1 MEAARMM
8 NSPHMA
14 ADTEAW
20 KLIVKTPDY
29 ALASWQQVFAVI
41 WRRDTTI
48 EGADHLRMGCTAFAR
63 TQPRGIGLLTIV
75 ESGAPLPPAPAR
87 RTIADFL
94 AGGSEFI
101 KCSAVVF
108 EGSGFRAA
116 AVRSVVTGLTLMA
129 KQAYPHR
136 VCDLDDAID
145 MFVRILPN
153 ATGRP
158 VSGGALRASLTTL
171 RQTIDA
177 P

>member
-1 MEAARMM
+1 
-8 NSPHMA
+8 MA
-14 ADTEAW
+14 ALETEAW
-20 KLIVKTPDY
+20 QLVAKKADY
-29 ALASWQQVFAVI
+29 ALASWQQIFAVI
-41 WRRDTTI
+41 WRRETTI
-48 EGADHLRMGCTAFAR
+48 EGAEHLRTACAEFAR

-87 RTIADFL
+87 KAIADFL

-101 KCSAVVF
+101 KCSAVIF

-129 KQAYPHR
+129 RQAYPHR
-136 VCDLDDAID
+136 VVDLEDAIE
-145 MFVRILPN
+145 MFVRILPG

-158 VSGGALRASLTTL
+158 VIGAAFRTSLAELRKI
-171 RQTIDA
+171 IDA